1 MFIHTQEK
9 TPVTNQDLESHIMK
23 YVNMR
28 QGQTYFIYQLIKLCL
43 KGLFPIKEGSH
54 RQIFSNSTVTFFSY

>member
-9 TPVTNQDLESHIMK
+9 TPVTHQDLESHIMK

-28 QGQTYFIYQLIKLCL
+28 QGQTYFIYQLTKL
-43 KGLFPIKEGSH
+43 
-54 RQIFSNSTVTFFSY
+54 